1 MKITN
6 KTTAPT
12 YQENEDTNST
22 TTTNYGDEQAAI
34 NVRNT
39 NQPSSPS
46 SSAAQSSSSQS
57 HVRRQQQQQGQGFV
71 TLDHQSRWQNKEMS
85 TMISALIQV
94 GSTSHQQ
101 ANNQPNLLP
110 PPPTNYYNFGSS
122 STSSYVNPAST
133 SSPWPVQMMASGQK
147 RGRDQEEENQDHNH
161 HHYHP
166 SHIKAYRSGF
176 NNISTTTSSSS
187 TMAVTGGAN
196 VTTTITLTTT
206 PSVDDNPYN
215 ITTTRRYRG
224 VRQRPW
230 GKWAA
235 EIRDPQKAARVWLGT
250 FDTAEAAAR
259 AYDEAALKFRGSKA
273 KLNFPEDVTSLPRP
287 LSTTATQPSISPSAA
302 ATTTRHFRPAVVVSN
317 SSSSQP
323 NTHFFSSLLS
333 DQINHQQDVNRRVH
347 NIQQDQYLSQLVDHN
362 MFNPSSAP
370 PFATYSSTTMS
381 SSAPASDPTTSSLFI
396 QNQQQHQQMRGGYGI
411 MRPSTS
417 ASYSKIDDG
426 DDKSGIRVTNFS
438 AVPFW
443 SHASAADDPS
453 SSPGS

>member
-1 MKITN
+1 MRITN

-34 NVRNT
+34 VRGT

-57 HVRRQQQQQGQGFV
+57 HIPRQQQQQQGQGFV
-71 TLDHQSRWQNKEMS
+71 TLDHQSSNDMWQNKEMS

-101 ANNQPNLLP
+101 AHNQPNLLP
-110 PPPTNYYNFGSS
+110 PLPTNYYNYGSS
-122 STSSYVNPAST
+122 STSSYVNPASM

-147 RGRDQEEENQDHNH
+147 RGRDQEEGN
-161 HHYHP
+161 HP
-166 SHIKAYRSGF
+166 SHIRAYRSGL

-196 VTTTITLTTT
+196 VTTTTTLTTT

-215 ITTTRRYRG
+215 RRYRG

-273 KLNFPEDVTSLPRP
+273 KLNFPEDVTSLHRP
-287 LSTTATQPSISPSAA
+287 SSTTATQPSVSPSAA
-302 ATTTRHFRPAVVVSN
+302 ATTTHHFRPAVVVSN

-323 NTHFFSSLLS
+323 NTHFFSTLLS
-333 DQINHQQDVNRRVH
+333 DQINHQQDVNRRVY
-347 NIQQDQYLSQLVDHN
+347 NIQQDQYLSQLVDRN
-362 MFNPSSAP
+362 MFNPSSAL
-370 PFATYSSTTMS
+370 PFATSSTTMS

-396 QNQQQHQQMRGGYGI
+396 QNQQQHQQMRGGYGM

-417 ASYSKIDDG
+417 ASYSKTDD
-426 DDKSGIRVTNFS
+426 DESGIISVTNFS

-453 SSPGS
+453 SSSGS

>member
-1 MKITN
+1 MRITN

-39 NQPSSPS
+39 NQPASPT

-57 HVRRQQQQQGQGFV
+57 HIPRQQQQQGQGFV
-71 TLDHQSRWQNKEMS
+71 TLDHRSSNDMWQNKEMS

-101 ANNQPNLLP
+101 AHNQPNLLP
-110 PPPTNYYNFGSS
+110 PPPTNYYHYGSS
-122 STSSYVNPAST
+122 PSTSGYVNPAST

-147 RGRDQEEENQDHNH
+147 RGRDQEEDNH

-166 SHIKAYRSGF
+166 SHIRAYRSGF
-176 NNISTTTSSSS
+176 NNISTASSSS
-187 TMAVTGGAN
+187 NMAVTGGAN
-196 VTTTITLTTT
+196 VTTTTTLTTT

-215 ITTTRRYRG
+215 ITTARRYRG

-287 LSTTATQPSISPSAA
+287 SSTTATQPSISPAAA
-302 ATTTRHFRPAVVVSN
+302 ATTSHHFRPAVVVPN

-323 NTHFFSSLLS
+323 STHFFSTLLS
-333 DQINHQQDVNRRVH
+333 DQINHQQEVNRRVY
-347 NIQQDQYLSQLVDHN
+347 NIPQDQYLSQLVNHN

-370 PFATYSSTTMS
+370 PFATSYSSTTMS
-381 SSAPASDPTTSSLFI
+381 SSAPASDPTSSSLFI
-396 QNQQQHQQMRGGYGI
+396 QNQQQHQQMRGGYGM

-417 ASYSKIDDG
+417 TSYNKIDD
-426 DDKSGIRVTNFS
+426 DDKSGIISVTNFS

-453 SSPGS
+453 SSSGS